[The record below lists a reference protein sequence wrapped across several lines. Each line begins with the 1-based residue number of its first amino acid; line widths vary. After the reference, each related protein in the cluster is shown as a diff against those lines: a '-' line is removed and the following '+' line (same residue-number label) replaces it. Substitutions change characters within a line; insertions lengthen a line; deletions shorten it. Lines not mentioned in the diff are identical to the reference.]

1 MKKKVVEY
9 ICETAEK
16 TIEFGVT
23 IGNALQKGAVISLD
37 GPLGAGK
44 TTMVKG
50 IAKGLVIDDEITSP
64 TFTIISEYSGKF
76 KLHHIDMYRIESD
89 EELEYLGLYEIIYG
103 DGISIIEWGE
113 KIKEY
118 LPENTISINI
128 ELMDNGARKI
138 TIKDFEF

>member
-1 MKKKVVEY
+1 MKKKVSIVT
-9 ICETAEK
+9 CENTEN
-16 TIEFGVT
+16 TIELGMK
-23 IGNALQKGAVISLD
+23 IGQILNQGAVLSLE

-44 TTMVKG
+44 TTLVKG
-50 IAKGLVIDDEITSP
+50 IAKGLNICEEITSP
-64 TFTIISEYSGKF
+64 TFTIISEYEGKI

-118 LPENTISINI
+118 LPENTATISID
-128 ELMDNGARKI
+128 LMDNGGRKFI
-138 TIKDFEF
+138 IKDLEV